1 MENTRE
7 NDKRWMETLQ
17 ERNRVLEELLS
28 LTQLENKELNEQLN
42 INVVVSDFC
51 ECEGEKE
58 YHYAGSDKCQWCV
71 KPFKQK

>member
-28 LTQLENKELNEQLN
+28 LTQLENKELTEQLN
-42 INVVVSDFC
+42 INVVVDSACLC
-51 ECEGEKE
+51 EQNARGQVVS
-58 YHYAGSDKCQWCV
+58 GWCR
-71 KPFKQK
+71 KHHTDWM